1 MSNTHKCV
9 FWCGKI
15 IELSYAENIHQL
27 VSMTPIDIEVG
38 CRAVTTGK
46 LVSPRLSNTA
56 SCRHAGSAH
65 VGSRRRSSRAW
76 AGWRERPPAT
86 TLGWFFFPPT
96 SSRFSSK
103 GGAGPA
109 RLPLTRNR
117 QVPCVGGD
125 GSSSGPHSFA
135 KLVLLAD
142 DDIDPNRRLA
152 EVIERTEATHHSN
165 NMLLLLIN

>member
-1 MSNTHKCV
+1 MSNTHKCM

-15 IELSYAENIHQL
+15 IEFSYAENIHQL

-56 SCRHAGSAH
+56 SCSHAGGAH

-76 AGWRERPPAT
+76 GGGERDHQPQRSD
-86 TLGWFFFPPT
+86 G
-96 SSRFSSK
+96 FSSHPPRPVSLQR
-103 GGAGPA
+103 GAGPA
-109 RLPLTRNR
+109 RLPFTRSR
-117 QVPCVGGD
+117 QAPCVRGD

-135 KLVLLAD
+135 KLELLAD

-152 EVIERTEATHHSN
+152 EVIERTEATHPSN
-165 NMLLLLIN
+165 NILLLLIN